1 MSFDTKQRRPVAIVP
16 SSGKRGA
23 IHRTGS
29 DVSSISGQR
38 YFTMSV
44 VTFSHVGHRKVRLS
58 WPGASGSIRS
68 SHIVAPHFGQVGR
81 RRTRRAGSKDSHSDI
96 AFDSGLKWRA
106 GRHQQTTRQTKAYRS
121 EDRATPTMNSELTKK
136 PLHPKNCS
144 IAIRLRMSVL
154 S

>member
-1 MSFDTKQRRPVAIVP
+1 MSALGQR
-16 SSGKRGA
+16 
-23 IHRTGS
+23 
-29 DVSSISGQR
+29 ISGQR
-38 YFTMSV
+38 YLTMSM
-44 VTFSHVGHRKVRLS
+44 VTFSHVGHWKVRLS
-58 WPGASGSIRS
+58 WPGPSASIRS

-96 AFDSGLKWRA
+96 AVDSGLKWRA
-106 GRHQQTTRQTKAYRS
+106 RRQEQTTRQTKAYRS